1 MTPTITA
8 FKWVPPF
15 ARGFVRDIR
24 ARWAFQEAGK
34 PYAVDLVDGAYVKSQ
49 AHRHFQPFGQ
59 IPTYRDDTTEI
70 FESGAIVMHICE
82 TAGVLIPADPGAR
95 TRATQWLI
103 AALNS
108 VEPWVMQLSVVDL
121 FEADREWSKPRRPK
135 VVEDLHA
142 RLKDLA
148 DALGDKETLDGGDFT
163 YGDLMMVSVLGG
175 LRGSGVLGD
184 HPNLAAYVA
193 RGEARPA
200 HVKAM
205 ADHLAAFEDEKQG
218 EGA

>member
-24 ARWAFQEAGK
+24 ARWAFEEAGLA
-34 PYAVDLVDGAYVKSQ
+34 YAVNLVDGVYVKSQ
-49 AHRHFQPFGQ
+49 AHRYFQPFGQ
-59 IPTYRDDTTEI
+59 IPTYRDEHVEI
-70 FESGAIVMHICE
+70 FESGAIVLHICE
-82 TAGVLIPADPGAR
+82 TAGALVPADPAAR
-95 TRATQWLI
+95 IRATQWLI

-108 VEPWVMQLSVVDL
+108 VEPWVMQLAVVDV
-121 FEADREWSKPRRPK
+121 FEADRDWSRSRRPK
-135 VVEDLHA
+135 VIDDLHA

-148 DALGDKETLDGGDFT
+148 DALGEKETLDGAAFT

-175 LRGSGVLGD
+175 LRGTGVLDD
-184 HPNLAAYVA
+184 HPTLAAYVA

-205 ADHLAAFEDEKQG
+205 ADHLATFEDAKEG
-218 EGA
+218 EVA